1 MTFWKWK
8 LSPCLWSWGKSLHRG
23 LEVLTKL
30 VLHSHENRV
39 HVSFGGIEFAYSLPR
54 ADQFLGQ
61 DYTHIL
67 LPLFGSIL
75 YRPLHLF
82 LFSLNIWRT
91 EAQPIVTGCYG
102 FGRKKKVI
110 GWSVFSKKRI
120 VQVLWRETKEN
131 KQQCNNTQ
139 LLCFSRP
146 LGKHHE
152 HKSKTTIKKR
162 KGLPLLCALWDT
174 AYPQSFYTGSATL
187 HQRHSLIQSGEV
199 LGGWNS
205 SY

>member
-8 LSPCLWSWGKSLHRG
+8 LSPCLSSWEKSLHRG

-61 DYTHIL
+61 DHTHIL

-91 EAQPIVTGCYG
+91 EEAQPIVTGCYG
-102 FGRKKKVI
+102 FGRKKKSLAGVYFQRKELFRFCEGKPKRTNSSVI
-110 GWSVFSKKRI
+110 THSSSAFQDLSESIMNIRA
-120 VQVLWRETKEN
+120 
-131 KQQCNNTQ
+131 KQ
-139 LLCFSRP
+139 P
-146 LGKHHE
+146 L
-152 HKSKTTIKKR
+152 R
-162 KGLPLLCALWDT
+162 KGRD
-174 AYPQSFYTGSATL
+174 SHFYVLSGTL
-187 HQRHSLIQSGEV
+187 HTPRASTREV
-199 LGGWNS
+199 PHCTNAIR
-205 SY
+205 